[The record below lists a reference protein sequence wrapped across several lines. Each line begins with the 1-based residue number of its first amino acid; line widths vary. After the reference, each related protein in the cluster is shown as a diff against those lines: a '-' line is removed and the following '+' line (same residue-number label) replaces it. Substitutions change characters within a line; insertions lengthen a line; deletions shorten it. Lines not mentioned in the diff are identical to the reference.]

1 MASPVALKEI
11 LLVGFGAVGAIHAL
25 ILKSS
30 GFARVTAVAR
40 SNFDLV
46 NKNGIHIKSQ
56 TYGNIPG
63 WRPDRLCKSVDE
75 AADCAYDYVLL
86 TTKAIPDIV
95 QTSQILSPLLSS
107 SYTEKFQQPAYLI
120 LQNGLNVEADLYRAV
135 KNLGK
140 GEPRI
145 IGSSLYIATNL
156 LAPDVVEH
164 NGLSR
169 PTLGIYRPNDYSTMQ
184 NTPEEAETLDGIAT
198 LLEKGGANVKVVP
211 EIQRVK
217 FAKNFWNVAFSSF
230 STLTDYTLPA
240 IFRPPP
246 GPTVTYQPYVSSKTA
261 ALVEQYTIP
270 TIEAILQELIDLGRA
285 LGFPDREEGLPTSH
299 IRTTIE
305 NTRSLHMS
313 PQSVHKPSMLLD
325 AQNGQP
331 IEVEVIFGEVVRM
344 ARERNIPVPRVETLY
359 ALLLVVQNQII
370 RRRENSRL

>member
-95 QTSQILSPLLSS
+95 RTSQILSPLLSS

-230 STLTDYTLPA
+230 STLTE
-240 IFRPPP
+240 PPP

-270 TIEAILQELIDLGRA
+270 TIEAILQELIDLGEMK
-285 LGFPDREEGLPTSH
+285 DQ
-299 IRTTIE
+299 
-305 NTRSLHMS
+305 LH
-313 PQSVHKPSMLLD
+313 
-325 AQNGQP
+325 G
-331 IEVEVIFGEVVRM
+331 
-344 ARERNIPVPRVETLY
+344 
-359 ALLLVVQNQII
+359 
-370 RRRENSRL
+370 